1 MISKRDSR
9 PFLVKFPIGTF
20 KDYKETNTVYG
31 DEWQTLYG
39 LISDPRG
46 RMRMEVYGNELN
58 FDKVLIL
65 NATDTSRMID
75 YDTILMIDNMPTG
88 NFPKGDY
95 YVSYIYPEYNREIV
109 IGLNK
114 VESVDMPKLYF
125 ASGDNILYFQSNF
138 DKKSLV
144 AYTKSNQSIPVN
156 SGDYVWTR
164 EPADKNVTKHRYL
177 IGAVTKVGMDEFYTP
192 FTRLELISE

>member
-1 MISKRDSR
+1 MISKRDSK
-9 PFLVKFPIGTF
+9 PFLVKFPIGTS
-20 KDYKETNTVYG
+20 KDSKETNTVYS
-31 DEWQTLYG
+31 DEWLTLYG

-46 RMRMEVYGNELN
+46 AIRRQLYGDELN

-65 NATDTSRMID
+65 NATENSRKID
-75 YDTILMIDNMPTG
+75 YDTIIMLDNMPTR

-114 VESVDMPKLYF
+114 VNSVDMPKLYF
-125 ASGDNILYFQSNF
+125 SNDKVILYFQSNF
-138 DKKSLV
+138 DKDRMI
-144 AYTKSNQSIPVN
+144 AYTKSNQYVPLD

-164 EPADKNVTKHRYL
+164 EPADNTVTKHRYVV
-177 IGAVTKVGMDEFYTP
+177 GSVTKVGFDDYYKP
-192 FTRLELISE
+192 FTRLELLSE